1 MEALLS
7 TLLFYLFSL
16 AAVIAGVMV
25 VSLKNPVHSV
35 LSLIVAFFAVAW
47 LFIMLG
53 AEFISMLLIIVYAG
67 AVAVLF
73 LFVIM
78 MMDINFAEL
87 RQGFTKFLPVGIIV
101 ALLFFLELFVMLRLS
116 NFAVRAIPLAN
127 APAPDTAGSNT
138 MVLGKILY
146 TDYFLAFQVA
156 GLVLLVAMIGAI
168 VLTLRHKEGVRR
180 QRISGQV
187 SRSIRD
193 SIKVVK
199 VESGRGI

>member
-1 MEALLS
+1 MDL
-7 TLLFYLFSL
+7 TPILFYAFSL
-16 AAVIAGVMV
+16 TAIIAGVMV
-25 VSLKNPVHSV
+25 ISLKNPVHSV
-35 LSLIVAFFAVAW
+35 LSLIVAFFAAAW

-78 MMDINFAEL
+78 MMDINFAAL
-87 RQGFTKFLPVGIIV
+87 RQGFTRHLPIGVLV
-101 ALLFFLELFVMLRLS
+101 ATLFFLELFVMLRLS
-116 NFAVRAIPLAN
+116 NFAVKAIPLSN
-127 APAPDTAGSNT
+127 APAPGTAGSNT
-138 MVLGKILY
+138 MELGKILY

-168 VLTLRHKEGVRR
+168 VLTLRHKDGVRR
-180 QRISGQV
+180 QRIYGQV
-187 SRSIRD
+187 SRSVKD
-193 SIKVVK
+193 SVMVVK